1 MQIMRGLSVA
11 GLLVAANGATLDQS
25 PISRVVGLI
34 TELKAKVEGDGK
46 KEQQSYDKYACW
58 CENTLARK
66 AAAISEAKDTI
77 EKLQVEIEKL
87 NGDLGAHGAE
97 IAQLTKDLAQNAE
110 AQKEANEVRDKETG
124 EYENDRT
131 ENEQCIGALEAAIKI
146 LTGAGS
152 GGFLQSMQEAQ
163 LLSVVGGIRQ
173 VLNKPGVVDTL
184 SEKDMEMVRQF
195 INKPDAMVGRAVP
208 MSAAQ
213 IAKNPNGDYAPQSS
227 QIQGILKGM
236 YDAFAADLE
245 KDNAEEADKQK
256 AFEELMATKKQ
267 EQATLEA
274 TLEKQSHDEAHK
286 SKALSDAKTNRDDTD
301 NQMRTDEVFFEDTKD
316 ACKVK
321 AGDWAERSRLRTEE
335 LTGIQKGIEILNS
348 PEARATFSSSATTFI
363 QTKSVSVKS
372 ASHAYRMKA
381 YSSLKALAS
390 KYREMHMVE
399 LAVAVKEGGHFD
411 KIMGMIDA
419 MIATLR
425 KEEAEDIAHRDR
437 CQNSEGKNAND
448 MADLDHDIAKA
459 GDAIE
464 RMGDK
469 ETELKA
475 TIKSLNEA
483 ITESKTGLEEML
495 SMRNAEEGAFK
506 QALKDDTDAVNVI
519 SKAIVA
525 LSEYYKNNK
534 IPLDLVQQREDPK
547 YSVDED
553 KAPETDFSG
562 SSNRKQESG
571 GIIAILEMVK
581 EDTENEIKTSRAED
595 AEAEA
600 DYEKGRGALQAS
612 LDAQTA
618 SKVATEQEL
627 AGLQEDIAD
636 TEELKDSKASDLAEE
651 QKLEASLGKDCAWVE
666 NNFASRRDKRKAEI
680 DGLVEAKNSLAG
692 VGSDDDDDL
701 M

>member
-34 TELKAKVEGDGK
+34 TELKAKVESDGK

-77 EKLQVEIEKL
+77 EKLQTEIEKL

-97 IAQLTKDLAQNAE
+97 IAQLNKDLAQNAE
-110 AQKEANEVRDKETG
+110 AQKEANEVRDKENG
-124 EYENDRT
+124 AYENERI
-131 ENEQCIGALEAAIKI
+131 ESEQCIGALEAAIKI
-146 LTGAGS
+146 LTGAGTGK
-152 GGFLQSMQEAQ
+152 GGFLETMQQAQ
-163 LLSVVGGIRQ
+163 LMSVVGGVRQ
-173 VLNKPGVVDTL
+173 VMSKPRVADTL

-195 INKPDAMVGRAVP
+195 VNKPESVVGRAS

-213 IAKNPNGDYAPQSS
+213 VANPNPNGDYAPQSS

-274 TLEKQSHDEAHK
+274 TLEKQSQDEAHK

-301 NQMRTDEVFFEDTKD
+301 NQMRADEKFFADTKD
-316 ACKVK
+316 ACKAK
-321 AGDWAERSRLRTEE
+321 AAEWSERSRLRTEE

-348 PEARATFSSSATTFI
+348 PEARATFASSSTTFV
-363 QTKSVSVKS
+363 QVKSVKS
-372 ASHAYRMKA
+372 TSHAHRQRA
-381 YSSLKALAS
+381 YSGLKALAA
-390 KYREMHMVE
+390 KYKGMQMVE
-399 LAVAVKEGGHFD
+399 IAVAVKNGGHFD
-411 KIMGMIDA
+411 KIMGMIDS

-437 CQNSEGKNAND
+437 CENSQGKNGND
-448 MADLDHDIAKA
+448 MDDLDHDIEKA
-459 GDAIE
+459 GAAID

-469 ETELKA
+469 EVELKS
-475 TIKSLNEA
+475 TIKMLDEE
-483 ITESKTGLEEML
+483 IVQSKQSLEELL
-495 SMRNAEEGAFK
+495 SMRNDEQNAFK

-534 IPLDLVQQREDPK
+534 IPLDLVQKREDPK
-547 YSVDED
+547 YTVDED
-553 KAPETDFSG
+553 KAPDATFAGSG
-562 SSNRKQESG
+562 SRKAESG
-571 GIIAILEMVK
+571 GIVAILEMVK
-581 EDTENEIKTSRAED
+581 EDTENEMKVSREED

-600 DYEKGRGALQAS
+600 DYEKQRGALQES

-627 AGLQEDIAD
+627 AALQEDIAD
-636 TEELKDSKASDLAEE
+636 TEELKDAKASDLAEE
-651 QKLEASLGKDCAWVE
+651 QSLEASLDKDCAWVKSH
-666 NNFASRRDKRKAEI
+666 FASRRDKRKAEI

>member
-34 TELKAKVEGDGK
+34 TELKAKVESDGK

-66 AAAISEAKDTI
+66 AAAISAAKDLI
-77 EKLQVEIEKL
+77 EKLQTEIEKL

-97 IAQLTKDLAQNAE
+97 IQQLTKDLAQNAE

-124 EYENDRT
+124 SYENDRT
-131 ENEQCIGALEAAIKI
+131 ESEQCIGALEAAIKI
-146 LTGAGS
+146 LTGAG
-152 GGFLQSMQEAQ
+152 GGKGFLETMQQAQ
-163 LLSVVGGIRQ
+163 LLSVVGGVRR
-173 VLNKPGVVDTL
+173 VMAVPRAADNL

-195 INKPDAMVGRAVP
+195 INKPESMVGRGS

-213 IAKNPNGDYAPQSS
+213 ISGPNPNGDYAPQSS

-267 EQATLEA
+267 EQETLEA

-301 NQMRTDEVFFEDTKD
+301 NQMRADEVFFEDTKD

-335 LTGIQKGIEILNS
+335 LTGIQKGIAILSS
-348 PEARATFSSSATTFI
+348 PEARETFASSSTTFI
-363 QTKSVSVKS
+363 QVKSVKS
-372 ASHAYRMKA
+372 TSHAYRMKA
-381 YSSLKALAS
+381 YSGLKALAN
-390 KYREMHMVE
+390 KYKGMQMVE
-399 LAVAVKEGGHFD
+399 IAVAVKNGGHFD
-411 KIMGMIDA
+411 KIMGMIDE

-437 CQNSEGKNAND
+437 CENSQGKNGND
-448 MADLDHDIAKA
+448 MADLDHDIEKA
-459 GDAIE
+459 GAQIE

-475 TIKSLNEA
+475 TIKSLNEE
-483 ITESKTGLEEML
+483 IVTSKTSLEELL
-495 SMRNAEEGAFK
+495 SMRNEEQNAFK

-525 LSEYYKNNK
+525 LSEYYNNNK
-534 IPLDLVQQREDPK
+534 IPLDLVQKREDPK

-553 KAPETDFSG
+553 KAPETTFSG
-562 SSNRKQESG
+562 SSARKGESG
-571 GIIAILEMVK
+571 GIVAILEMVK
-581 EDTENEIKTSRAED
+581 EDTENEIKTSREED
-595 AEAEA
+595 AQAEA
-600 DYEKGRGALQAS
+600 DYEKQRGALQAT

-651 QKLEASLGKDCAWVE
+651 QSLEQSLDKDCAWVKS
-666 NNFASRRDKRKAEI
+666 NFASRRDKRKVEI

>member
-11 GLLVAANGATLDQS
+11 GLIVAANAVTLDQS

-34 TELKAKVEGDGK
+34 TELKAKIEGDGK
-46 KEQQSYDKYACW
+46 KEQQTYDKYACW

-77 EKLQVEIEKL
+77 DKLQLEIEKL

-97 IAQLTKDLAQNAE
+97 ISQLNKDIAQNAE
-110 AQKEANEVRDKETG
+110 AQKEATEVRDKENAKF
-124 EYENDRT
+124 EEDKT
-131 ENEQCIGALEAAIKI
+131 ENEQCLGALEQAIKVM
-146 LTGAGS
+146 TGAGA
-152 GGFLQSMQEAQ
+152 GKKGFLETMQEAQ
-163 LLSVVGGIRQ
+163 LLSVVGGVRDAM
-173 VLNKPGVVDTL
+173 NKPVIMGKMTDT
-184 SEKDMEMVRQF
+184 DMQTMRQF
-195 INKPDAMVGRAVP
+195 ISKPEAFVGKTVQ

-213 IAKNPNGDYAPQSS
+213 IAQNPYGDYAPQSS
-227 QIQGILKGM
+227 AIQGILKGM
-236 YDAFAADLE
+236 YDSMAADLE
-245 KDNAEEADKQK
+245 KDNAEEADREK
-256 AFEELMATKKQ
+256 AFRELMATKKA
-267 EQATLEA
+267 EQATLET

-301 NQMRTDEVFFEDTKD
+301 TQMRADEKFFEETKD
-316 ACKVK
+316 GCKVK
-321 AGDWAERSRLRTEE
+321 AGEWAERSRLRTEE

-348 PEARATFSSSATTFI
+348 PDARATFSSSATTFI
-363 QTKSVSVKS
+363 QTKSVSV
-372 ASHAYRMKA
+372 SHQYRLKA
-381 YSSLKALAS
+381 YAGLKALAG
-390 KYREMHMVE
+390 KYKGLAMVE
-399 LAVAVKEGGHFD
+399 IAVAVKNGGHFD
-411 KIMGMIDA
+411 KIMGMIDE
-419 MIATLR
+419 MIAALR

-437 CQNSEGKNAND
+437 CQGSEGKNAND

-459 GDAIE
+459 GDELE

-475 TIKSLNEA
+475 TIKSLEEE
-483 ITESKTGLEEML
+483 ITTSKTGLEELL
-495 SMRNAEEGAFK
+495 SMRNAEEETFK

-519 SKAIVA
+519 SQAIVA

-534 IPLDLVQQREDPK
+534 IPLGLVQKEDPK

-553 KAPETDFSG
+553 KAPEADFSG
-562 SSNRKQESG
+562 GAKRGQETG

-581 EDTENEIKTSRAED
+581 EDTENEIKTSRADD

-600 DYEKGRGALQAS
+600 SYEKARGALQES

-618 SKVATEQEL
+618 SKVANEQEL

-651 QKLEASLGKDCAWVE
+651 QSLEASLAKDCAWVE
-666 NNFASRRDKRKAEI
+666 THFDSRRDKRKAEI

>member
-34 TELKAKVEGDGK
+34 TELKAKVESDGK

-77 EKLQVEIEKL
+77 EKLQTEIEKL

-124 EYENDRT
+124 AYENDRT

-146 LTGAGS
+146 LTGAGGGK
-152 GGFLQSMQEAQ
+152 GGFLETMQQAQ
-163 LLSVVGGIRQ
+163 LLSVVGGVRQ
-173 VLNKPGVVDTL
+173 VMSRPRAADTL

-195 INKPDAMVGRAVP
+195 INKPESMVGRSS

-213 IAKNPNGDYAPQSS
+213 IANPNGDYAPQSS

-301 NQMRTDEVFFEDTKD
+301 NQMRADEAFFADTKD
-316 ACKVK
+316 ACKAK
-321 AGDWAERSRLRTEE
+321 AAEWSERSRLRTEE

-348 PEARATFSSSATTFI
+348 PDARATFASSSTTFI
-363 QTKSVSVKS
+363 QVKSVKTT
-372 ASHAYRMKA
+372 SHAYRQKA
-381 YSSLKALAS
+381 YSGLKALAA
-390 KYREMHMVE
+390 KYKGMQMVE
-399 LAVAVKEGGHFD
+399 IAVAVKNGGHFD
-411 KIMGMIDA
+411 KIMGMIDE

-437 CQNSEGKNAND
+437 CENSQGKNGND
-448 MADLDHDIAKA
+448 MADLDHDIEKA
-459 GDAIE
+459 GAAID

-469 ETELKA
+469 EVELKA
-475 TIKSLNEA
+475 TIKSLDEE
-483 ITESKTGLEEML
+483 IMQSKQSLEELL
-495 SMRNAEEGAFK
+495 SMRNEEQNAFK

-534 IPLDLVQQREDPK
+534 IPLDLVQKRQDPK

-553 KAPETDFSG
+553 KAPDATFADSG
-562 SSNRKQESG
+562 ARKAESG
-571 GIIAILEMVK
+571 GIVAILEMVK
-581 EDTENEIKTSRAED
+581 EDTENEIKTSREED
-595 AEAEA
+595 AQAEA
-600 DYEKGRGALQAS
+600 DYEKQRGALQAS

-627 AGLQEDIAD
+627 AALQEDIAD

-651 QKLEASLGKDCAWVE
+651 QSLEASLDKDCAWVQSH
-666 NNFASRRDKRKAEI
+666 FASRRDKRKAEI

>member
-11 GLLVAANGATLDQS
+11 GLLVAANGATLEQS

-34 TELKAKVEGDGK
+34 TELKAKVESDGK
-46 KEQQSYDKYACW
+46 KEQQSYDKYACC

-66 AAAISEAKDTI
+66 AASISEAKDTI
-77 EKLQVEIEKL
+77 EKLQNEIEKL

-110 AQKEANEVRDKETG
+110 AQKEATEVRDKETG
-124 EYENDRT
+124 AYENDRT
-131 ENEQCIGALEAAIKI
+131 ESEQCIGALEAAIKI
-146 LTGAGS
+146 LTGAGT
-152 GGFLQSMQEAQ
+152 GKGKFLETMQEAQ
-163 LLSVVGGIRQ
+163 ILSVVGGIRE
-173 VLNKPGVVDTL
+173 VMSKPRAAVTL
-184 SEKDMEMVRQF
+184 SEEDMETVRQF
-195 INKPDAMVGRAVP
+195 INKPDAVVGRS

-213 IAKNPNGDYAPQSS
+213 IANPHGDYAPQSS

-245 KDNAEEADKQK
+245 KDNAEEADRQK
-256 AFEELMATKKQ
+256 AFEALMATKKQ

-274 TLEKQSHDEAHK
+274 TLEKQSGDEAHK
-286 SKALSDAKTNRDDTD
+286 AKALSDAKTNRDDTD
-301 NQMRTDEVFFEDTKD
+301 NQMRADEKFFEETKD

-348 PEARATFSSSATTFI
+348 PDARATFASSSTTFI
-363 QTKSVSVKS
+363 QVKSVKS
-372 ASHAYRMKA
+372 TSHAYRMKA
-381 YSSLKALAS
+381 YSGLKALAA
-390 KYREMHMVE
+390 KYKGMQLVE
-399 LAVAVKEGGHFD
+399 VAVAVKNGGHFD

-437 CQNSEGKNAND
+437 CENSQGKNGND
-448 MADLDHDIAKA
+448 MGDLDHDIEKA

-475 TIKSLNEA
+475 MIKSLNEEI
-483 ITESKTGLEEML
+483 ITSKTSLEELL
-495 SMRNAEEGAFK
+495 SMRNEEENAFK

-534 IPLDLVQQREDPK
+534 IPLDLVQKREDPK

-553 KAPETDFSG
+553 KAPETTFSG
-562 SSNRKQESG
+562 GGARKAESG
-571 GIIAILEMVK
+571 GIVAILEMVK
-581 EDTENEIKTSRAED
+581 EDTENEIKTSREED
-595 AEAEA
+595 AQAEA
-600 DYEKGRGALQAS
+600 DYEKQRGSLQAT

-627 AGLQEDIAD
+627 AALQEDIAD

-651 QKLEASLGKDCAWVE
+651 QALAQSLEKDCAWVKSH
-666 NNFASRRDKRKAEI
+666 FASRRDKRKAEI

>member
-34 TELKAKVEGDGK
+34 TELKAKVESDGK

-77 EKLQVEIEKL
+77 ERLQTEIEKL

-97 IAQLTKDLAQNAE
+97 IGQLTKDLAQNAA

-124 EYENDRT
+124 AYENDRT

-152 GGFLQSMQEAQ
+152 GKGFLETMQQAQ
-163 LLSVVGGIRQ
+163 LLSVVGGVRE
-173 VLNKPGVVDTL
+173 VMSKPRASDTL
-184 SEKDMEMVRQF
+184 SEKDMETVRQF
-195 INKPDAMVGRAVP
+195 INKPESMVGRGS

-213 IAKNPNGDYAPQSS
+213 IANPNGDYAPQSS

-301 NQMRTDEVFFEDTKD
+301 NQMRADEVFFEDTKD

-321 AGDWAERSRLRTEE
+321 AGEWAERSRLRTEE

-348 PEARATFSSSATTFI
+348 PEARETFSASSTTFI
-363 QTKSVSVKS
+363 QVKSVKS
-372 ASHAYRMKA
+372 TSHAYRMKA
-381 YSSLKALAS
+381 YSGLKALAA
-390 KYREMHMVE
+390 KYKGMQMVE
-399 LAVAVKEGGHFD
+399 IAVAVKNGGHFD
-411 KIMGMIDA
+411 KIMGMIDE

-437 CQNSEGKNAND
+437 CENSQGKNGND
-448 MADLDHDIAKA
+448 MADLDHDIEKA
-459 GDAIE
+459 GAEIE

-469 ETELKA
+469 ETELKM
-475 TIKSLNEA
+475 TIKSLDEE
-483 ITESKTGLEEML
+483 IVQSKTSLEEL
-495 SMRNAEEGAFK
+495 LGMRNEEQNAFK
-506 QALKDDTDAVNVI
+506 QALKDDTDAINVI

-534 IPLDLVQQREDPK
+534 IPLDLVQQKEDPK

-553 KAPETDFSG
+553 KAPETTFSG
-562 SSNRKQESG
+562 SSARKGESG
-571 GIIAILEMVK
+571 GIVAILEMVK
-581 EDTENEIKTSRAED
+581 EDTENEIKTSKD
-595 AEAEA
+595 DDNQAEA
-600 DYEKGRGALQAS
+600 DYEKSRGALQAS

-627 AGLQEDIAD
+627 AALQEDIAD

-651 QKLEASLGKDCAWVE
+651 QSLESSLEKDCAWVKSH
-666 NNFASRRDKRKAEI
+666 FASRRDKRKAEI

>member
-11 GLLVAANGATLDQS
+11 GLIVAANAVTLDQS

-34 TELKAKVEGDGK
+34 TELKAKIEGDGK
-46 KEQQSYDKYACW
+46 KEQQTYDKYACW

-77 EKLQVEIEKL
+77 DKLQLEIEKL

-97 IAQLTKDLAQNAE
+97 ISQLNKDIAQNAE
-110 AQKEANEVRDKETG
+110 AQKEATEVRDKENAKF
-124 EYENDRT
+124 EEDKT
-131 ENEQCIGALEAAIKI
+131 ENEQCLGALEQAIKVM
-146 LTGAGS
+146 TGAGA
-152 GGFLQSMQEAQ
+152 GKKGFLETMQEAQ
-163 LLSVVGGIRQ
+163 LLSVVGGVRDAM
-173 VLNKPGVVDTL
+173 NKPVIMGKMTDT
-184 SEKDMEMVRQF
+184 DMQTMRQF
-195 INKPDAMVGRAVP
+195 ISKPEAFVGKTVQ

-213 IAKNPNGDYAPQSS
+213 IAQNPYGDYAPQSS
-227 QIQGILKGM
+227 AIQGILKGM
-236 YDAFAADLE
+236 YDSMAADLE
-245 KDNAEEADKQK
+245 KDNAEEADREK
-256 AFEELMATKKQ
+256 AFRELMATKKA
-267 EQATLEA
+267 EQATLET

-301 NQMRTDEVFFEDTKD
+301 TQMRADEKFFEETKD
-316 ACKVK
+316 GCKVK
-321 AGDWAERSRLRTEE
+321 AGEWAERSRLRTEE

-348 PEARATFSSSATTFI
+348 PDARATFSSSATTFI
-363 QTKSVSVKS
+363 QTKSVSV
-372 ASHAYRMKA
+372 SHQYRLKA
-381 YSSLKALAS
+381 YAGLKALAG
-390 KYREMHMVE
+390 KYKGLAMVE
-399 LAVAVKEGGHFD
+399 IAVAVKNGGHFD
-411 KIMGMIDA
+411 KIMGMIDE
-419 MIATLR
+419 MIAALR

-437 CQNSEGKNAND
+437 CQGSEGKNAND

-459 GDAIE
+459 GDELE

-475 TIKSLNEA
+475 TIKSLEEE
-483 ITESKTGLEEML
+483 ITISKTGLEELL
-495 SMRNAEEGAFK
+495 SMRNAEEETFK

-519 SKAIVA
+519 SQAIVA

-534 IPLDLVQQREDPK
+534 IPLGLVQKEDPK

-553 KAPETDFSG
+553 KAPEADFSG
-562 SSNRKQESG
+562 GAKRGQETG

-581 EDTENEIKTSRAED
+581 EDTENEIKTSRADD

-600 DYEKGRGALQAS
+600 SYEKARGALQES

-618 SKVATEQEL
+618 SKVANEQEL

-651 QKLEASLGKDCAWVE
+651 QSLEASLAKDCAWVE
-666 NNFASRRDKRKAEI
+666 THFDSRRDKRKAEI

>member
-34 TELKAKVEGDGK
+34 TELKAKVESDGK

-77 EKLQVEIEKL
+77 ERLQTEIEKL

-97 IAQLTKDLAQNAE
+97 IAQLTKDLAQNAA

-124 EYENDRT
+124 AYENDRT

-152 GGFLQSMQEAQ
+152 GKGFLETMQQAQ
-163 LLSVVGGIRQ
+163 LLSVVGGVRE
-173 VLNKPGVVDTL
+173 VMSKPRASDTL
-184 SEKDMEMVRQF
+184 SEKDMETVRQF
-195 INKPDAMVGRAVP
+195 INKPESMVGRGS

-213 IAKNPNGDYAPQSS
+213 IANPNGDYAPQSS

-286 SKALSDAKTNRDDTD
+286 SKALSDAKTNCDDTD
-301 NQMRTDEVFFEDTKD
+301 NQMRADEVFFEDTKD

-321 AGDWAERSRLRTEE
+321 AGEWAERSRLRTEE

-348 PEARATFSSSATTFI
+348 PEARETFSASSTTFI
-363 QTKSVSVKS
+363 QVKSVKS
-372 ASHAYRMKA
+372 TSHAYRMKA
-381 YSSLKALAS
+381 YSGLKALAA
-390 KYREMHMVE
+390 KYKGMQMVE
-399 LAVAVKEGGHFD
+399 IAVAVKNGGHFD
-411 KIMGMIDA
+411 KIMGMIDE

-437 CQNSEGKNAND
+437 CENSQGKNGND
-448 MADLDHDIAKA
+448 MADLDHDIEKA
-459 GDAIE
+459 GAEIE

-469 ETELKA
+469 ETELKM
-475 TIKSLNEA
+475 TIKSLDEE
-483 ITESKTGLEEML
+483 IVQSKTSLEEL
-495 SMRNAEEGAFK
+495 LGMRNEEQNAFK
-506 QALKDDTDAVNVI
+506 QALKDDTDAINVI

-534 IPLDLVQQREDPK
+534 IPLDLVQQKEDPK

-553 KAPETDFSG
+553 KAPETTFSG
-562 SSNRKQESG
+562 SSARKGESG
-571 GIIAILEMVK
+571 GIVAILEMVK
-581 EDTENEIKTSRAED
+581 EDTENEIKTSKD
-595 AEAEA
+595 DDNQAEA
-600 DYEKGRGALQAS
+600 DYEKSRGALQAS

-627 AGLQEDIAD
+627 AALQEDIAD

-651 QKLEASLGKDCAWVE
+651 QSLESSLEKDCAWVKSH
-666 NNFASRRDKRKAEI
+666 FASRRDKRKAEI